1 MPVARHSFSRA
12 AGVLLLGAAGI
23 ALVGCQLASE
33 GTDDAK
39 SSFAERLGLKRSD
52 GGLREAEAI
61 MRAGRT
67 DGRVRRGR
75 VDGRAGARDH
85 TAALVEGPQSREASG
100 LYVPRGRNERASLR
114 GTLPGVS
121 AFGRRMDEREFAS
134 SHCRQLHALAG
145 AKAVVL
151 RSPTIGASVNTEEK
165 ASVAL
170 SYDLV
175 DLRRAR
181 LTEEEA
187 DARCRRLLALS
198 RLSAFVLTT
207 NEGLRYVA
215 SAATSRSFAADH
227 HRLNLVAGQVDSFL
241 DEGLITLPQ
250 ASVLHRY
257 VARARSM
264 RAAASAEAQRRQG
277 LAGERNAA
285 LDRARD
291 ALMVAEHDLAEIER
305 RRRTADAVQMT
316 LSGGYNTETDSITAR
331 YGEGGDTYGKV
342 KFSVRTGALL
352 PQRHAFEDEATAA
365 RLEALN
371 DRGSGMFW
379 RLDELRAA
387 SRRAL
392 ADLRQQRRELRSG
405 LRKAEEIVTVPGHRF
420 GTGLEASRLRARVD
434 AVVFRAE
441 LAGVEATI
449 AEMEETVRRLQ

>member
-1 MPVARHSFSRA
+1 MPVARRFSSRLA
-12 AGVLLLGAAGI
+12 VALLLGT
-23 ALVGCQLASE
+23 ALVGCQLGADGS
-33 GTDDAK
+33 TA
-39 SSFAERLGLKRSD
+39 SFAERFGLKPSD
-52 GGLREAEAI
+52 GGLREARSIMKARTKGRRVARGTSSERADARSHTVALVRGARTGEA
-61 MRAGRT
+61 RGLYEPRGT
-67 DGRVRRGR
+67 RGR
-75 VDGRAGARDH
+75 GKG
-85 TAALVEGPQSREASG
+85 
-100 LYVPRGRNERASLR
+100 LR
-114 GTLPGVS
+114 GSLPGVS
-121 AFGRRMDEREFAS
+121 AFGRRMDDHQFAS

-165 ASVAL
+165 ASVTL

-207 NEGLRYVA
+207 NEGLRYV
-215 SAATSRSFAADH
+215 SAAASSQSFARDR
-227 HRLNLVAGQVDSFL
+227 HRLNLAAGQVDSFL

-257 VARARSM
+257 IARARSM
-264 RAAASAEAQRRQG
+264 SAAASAEAKRRRG
-277 LAGERNAA
+277 LAAERDAA

-291 ALMVAEHDLAEIER
+291 ALVVAEHDLAEIER
-305 RRRTADAVQMT
+305 RRRTADAIALSV
-316 LSGGYNTETDSITAR
+316 SGGYNTETDSVTAK
-331 YGEGGDTYGKV
+331 YGHDGETYGKV
-342 KFSVRTGALL
+342 KFSVRTGAFL
-352 PQRHAFEDEATAA
+352 PRRGAFEDEATAA

-387 SRRAL
+387 SDRAL
-392 ADLRQQRRELRSG
+392 ADLRQQRRELRKG
-405 LRKAEEIVTVPGHRF
+405 LREAEEVVNVPGHRF

-449 AEMEETVRRLQ
+449 AEMEGTVRRLR